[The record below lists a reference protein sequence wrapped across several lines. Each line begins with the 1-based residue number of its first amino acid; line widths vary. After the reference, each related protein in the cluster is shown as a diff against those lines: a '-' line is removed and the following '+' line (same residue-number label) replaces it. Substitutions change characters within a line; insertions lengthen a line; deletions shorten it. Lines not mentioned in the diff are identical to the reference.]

1 MRTTTLNTENDVVN
15 KFIINVTLIDP
26 IKSIIDGLKNGKYR
40 NIDIN
45 YLDKKLE
52 HFTAFACKMLNIDLP
67 STTLENDRRGVILND
82 YIKNQYIERFT
93 VLLQYFE
100 SVNE

>member
-1 MRTTTLNTENDVVN
+1 MKATLNTENDVVN
-15 KFIINVTLIDP
+15 KFIIDVTLIDP
-26 IKSIIDGLKNGKYR
+26 IKSTIDGLKNGKYR

-52 HFTAFACKMLNIDLP
+52 HFTTVACKMLNIDF
-67 STTLENDRRGVILND
+67 SGSVIENDRSGVILND

-93 VLLQYFE
+93 VLLLYFGGI
-100 SVNE
+100 NK

>member
-1 MRTTTLNTENDVVN
+1 MKATLNTENDVVN
-15 KFIINVTLIDP
+15 KFIIDVTLIDP
-26 IKSIIDGLKNGKYR
+26 INKIIDGLKNGEYR

-52 HFTAFACKMLNIDLP
+52 HFTEVACKMLNIDFP
-67 STTLENDRRGVILND
+67 DTVLENDRSGVILND

-93 VLLQYFE
+93 TLLLYFE
-100 SVNE
+100 GINK